1 MRERM
6 RAKDIRE
13 FAKEKLKEN
22 LKVLVLIQ
30 IIIVLITIG
39 ITVWGNMFQR
49 LIGSMILNFVIQ
61 IAEMFLVYAFFAGI
75 TFASVACARQ

>member
-30 IIIVLITIG
+30 IIIVLITD
-39 ITVWGNMFQR
+39 R
-49 LIGSMILNFVIQ
+49 K
-61 IAEMFLVYAFFAGI
+61 
-75 TFASVACARQ
+75 SVV